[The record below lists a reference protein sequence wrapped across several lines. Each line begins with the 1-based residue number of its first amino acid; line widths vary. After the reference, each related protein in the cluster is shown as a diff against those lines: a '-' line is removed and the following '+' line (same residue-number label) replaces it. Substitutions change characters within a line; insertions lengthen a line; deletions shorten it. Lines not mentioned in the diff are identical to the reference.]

1 MVSLKVVCF
10 DLDDTICDLGDGHQK
25 TRLIIIDKLS
35 RESDYPRDAVA
46 RIYDIEWAIFKQD
59 YMALVSE
66 GLDEQDIRERHI
78 ESVLDGIA
86 LETSAGDYARLFGT
100 ETLKELHIFPDARRV
115 MDALGKKY
123 RLTMIT
129 NGASVWQRA
138 KIEKLSIEDY
148 FEEIIV
154 SGELGHHKPS
164 SKIFEEMTRRTQVD
178 ASEIIYI
185 GNNYMK
191 DVVGAK
197 ESGWKAAWVKR
208 KDEERDESVPDYVIN
223 ELSEL
228 LEII

>member
-1 MVSLKVVCF
+1 MKVICF

-25 TRLIIIDKLS
+25 ARSILIDKLS
-35 RESDYPRDAVA
+35 RERGYPRDAVVRA
-46 RIYDIEWAIFKQD
+46 YDIEWAIIKQD
-59 YMALVSE
+59 YMELVAE
-66 GLDEQDIRERHI
+66 GLDEQDIREKLI
-78 ESVLDGIA
+78 KSVLEVIG
-86 LETSAGDYARLFGT
+86 LEASAGDYARLFGT
-100 ETLKELHIFPDARRV
+100 ETLKELYIFPDARTV
-115 MDALGKKY
+115 MDTLGKKY

-138 KIEKLSIEDY
+138 KIEKLNIEDY

-164 SKIFEEMTRRTQVD
+164 KMIFEEMTKRAQVD
-178 ASEIIYI
+178 TSEIIYV

-197 ESGWKAAWVKR
+197 ESGWKAVWVKR
-208 KDEERDESVPDYVIN
+208 NDEERDESVPDYVIN

-228 LEII
+228 LEIL

>member
-10 DLDDTICDLGDGHQK
+10 DLDDTICDLWDGHQK
-25 TRLIIIDKLS
+25 ARLTIIDKLS
-35 RESDYPRDAVA
+35 SESDYPRDAVA
-46 RIYDIEWAIFKQD
+46 RVYDIEWAIIKQD
-59 YMALVSE
+59 YMEMVSK
-66 GLDEQDIRERHI
+66 GLDERDIREKLI
-78 ESVLDGIA
+78 KSVLEVIG
-86 LETSAGDYARLFGT
+86 LEASAGDYARLFGT
-100 ETLKELHIFPDARRV
+100 ETLKELYIFPDARTV
-115 MDALGKKY
+115 MDTLGKKY

-138 KIEKLSIEDY
+138 KIEKLQIEDY

-185 GNNYMK
+185 GNNYPK
-191 DVVGAK
+191 DIIGAK
-197 ESGWKAAWVKR
+197 ESGWKAVWVKR
-208 KDEERDESVPDYVIN
+208 NDEERDESVPDYVIN

-228 LEII
+228 LNIL

>member
-1 MVSLKVVCF
+1 MKVVCF
-10 DLDDTICDLGDGHQK
+10 DLDDTICDLWEGEHKARDTLIERLVEDSGH
-25 TRLIIIDKLS
+25 
-35 RESDYPRDAVA
+35 PR
-46 RIYDIEWAIFKQD
+46 
-59 YMALVSE
+59 ALVSNIYDAEWATFKGNYMDLVAE
-66 GLDEQDIRERHI
+66 GLDEIDIRDKHMRG
-78 ESVLDGIA
+78 V
-86 LETSAGDYARLFGT
+86 
-100 ETLKELHIFPDARRV
+100 LKELGVKGDTREYAGLHCTEKMDGIYLYPDARNV
-115 MDALGKKY
+115 MDTLKKKY

-129 NGASVWQRA
+129 NGASVWQRE
-138 KIEKLSIEDY
+138 KIEKLDIEDY

-197 ESGWKAAWVKR
+197 ESGWKAVWVKR
-208 KDEERDESVPDYVIN
+208 NDEERDESVPDYVIN

-228 LEII
+228 LEIL

>member
-1 MVSLKVVCF
+1 MKVVCF
-10 DLDDTICDLGDGHQK
+10 DLDDTICSLGEVEHVA
-25 TRLIIIDKLS
+25 RFIIIDKLS
-35 RESDYPRDAVA
+35 QASEYSQDAIA
-46 RIYDIEWAIFKQD
+46 RVYDIEWAIFKQD

-78 ESVLDGIA
+78 ESVLDVIG
-86 LETSAGDYARLFGT
+86 LEASTVDYARLFCT
-100 ETLKELHIFPDARRV
+100 ETLKGISIFPDARTV

-154 SGELGHHKPS
+154 SGDLGHHKPS

-197 ESGWKAAWVKR
+197 ESGWKAVWVKR
-208 KDEERDESVPDYVIN
+208 NDEERDESVPDYVIN

-228 LEII
+228 LDFL

>member
-1 MVSLKVVCF
+1 VVSLNVVCF
-10 DLDDTICDLGDGHQK
+10 DLDDTICNLGDGHQK
-25 TRLIIIDKLS
+25 ARLVIIDKLS
-35 RESDYPRDAVA
+35 RESDYSRDALA
-46 RIYDIEWAIFKQD
+46 RVYDIEWTIIKQD
-59 YMALVSE
+59 YMKLVSN
-66 GLDEQDIRERHI
+66 GLDEQDIREKLI
-78 ESVLDGIA
+78 KSVLDVIG
-86 LETSAGDYARLFGT
+86 LEACASDYARLFGI
-100 ETLKELHIFPDARRV
+100 ETLKELYIFPDARTV
-115 MDALGKKY
+115 MDTLGKKY

-178 ASEIIYI
+178 VSDIIYI

-191 DVVGAK
+191 DVIGAK
-197 ESGWKAAWVKR
+197 ESGWKAVWVKR
-208 KDEERDESVPDYVIN
+208 NDEERDESVPDYVIN

-228 LEII
+228 LDFL

>member
-1 MVSLKVVCF
+1 MVSLKVICF

-25 TRLIIIDKLS
+25 ARSILIDKLS
-35 RESDYPRDAVA
+35 RERGYPRDAVVRA
-46 RIYDIEWAIFKQD
+46 YDIEWAIIKQD
-59 YMALVSE
+59 YMELVAE
-66 GLDEQDIRERHI
+66 GLDEQDIREKLI
-78 ESVLDGIA
+78 KSVLEVIG
-86 LETSAGDYARLFGT
+86 LEASAGDYARLFGT
-100 ETLKELHIFPDARRV
+100 ETLKELYIFPDARTV
-115 MDALGKKY
+115 MDTLGKKY

-138 KIEKLSIEDY
+138 KIEKLNIEDY

-164 SKIFEEMTRRTQVD
+164 KMIFEEMTKRAQVD
-178 ASEIIYI
+178 TSEIIYV

-197 ESGWKAAWVKR
+197 ESGWKAVWVKR
-208 KDEERDESVPDYVIN
+208 NDEERDESVPDYVIN

-228 LEII
+228 LEIL